1 MAKQKYTILIVDDDP
16 AVHAVCGIL
25 SEQYE
30 NVVFFQ
36 EPDYTKA
43 FADVERL
50 RPDLVLLDVYLGDK
64 MCFDAIDMLHDRGLK
79 IPTIIMTG
87 SSDMRIAVHAIKSGA
102 EDFIV
107 KPLDPNQ
114 LESAVARALRNSDL
128 RRQMDILQERLQEEE
143 QNELL
148 GDSESMK
155 QVKHLADIFAQTDDT
170 TILILGE
177 SGTGKELMARYVHQR
192 SPRASGPFVSVN
204 CGAIPRELAENELFG
219 YEKGAFTGA
228 TEKVKQGRFE
238 MAHRGTILLD
248 EVGEL
253 SYEMQVKLL
262 RVLQE
267 RTFYRL
273 GGTKEVSVN
282 VRVIAATNRN
292 LERMIEEGKFREDLY
307 FRLNVGTVFMP
318 PLRERPGDI
327 ILLATAFLNEFNK
340 KFGKRIQGF
349 TPEAIEMLE
358 SYEWKGNV
366 REMRNAIERITLL
379 EGGDMITKESL
390 RFLRVGFS
398 ASGSA
403 SGVGSSSSQ
412 AQQIPSGQHI
422 LHLSK
427 QGAPLENVVRDLLQ
441 QSLKLT
447 DGNQTQAAKMLGIT
461 RAMLKTR
468 LEQYGIEPSSDNE
481 A

>member
-16 AVHAVCGIL
+16 AVQVVCSVL

-30 NVVFFQ
+30 HVVFSQ
-36 EPDYTKA
+36 EPDYAAA
-43 FADVERL
+43 FADLERL
-50 RPDLVLLDVYLGDK
+50 RPDVIMLDAYLGDK
-64 MCFDAIDMLHDRGLK
+64 MCFDALEMLHDRGLK
-79 IPTIIMTG
+79 VPVIIMTG
-87 SSDMRIAVHAIKSGA
+87 SSDMRIAVHALKSGA

-107 KPLDPNQ
+107 KPLDPIQ
-114 LESAVARALRNSDL
+114 VESAVQRALRNYDL
-128 RRQMDILQERLQEEE
+128 RRQMDVLQERLQEEE

-155 QVKHLADIFAQTDDT
+155 QIKQLADIFAQTDDT

-177 SGTGKELMARYVHQR
+177 SGTGKELMARYIHRR
-192 SPRASGPFVSVN
+192 SPRSAGPFVSVN

-273 GGTKEVSVN
+273 GGSKEVTVN
-282 VRVIAATNRN
+282 VRIIAATNRN
-292 LERMIEEGKFREDLY
+292 LERMVEEGKFREDLY

-318 PLRERPGDI
+318 PLRGRPGDI

-340 KFGKRIQGF
+340 KFGKHIQGF
-349 TPEAIEMLE
+349 TSEAIDTLE
-358 SYEWKGNV
+358 SYPWKGNV

-379 EGGDMITKESL
+379 ESGDMITQESL

-398 ASGSA
+398 SGTSSA
-403 SGVGSSSSQ
+403 STGQGEL
-412 AQQIPSGQHI
+412 PSGQHHI
-422 LHLSK
+422 TLSK
-427 QGAPLENVVRDLLQ
+427 EGAPLENVVRDLLQ
-441 QSLKLT
+441 QTLKLA

-468 LEQYGIEPSSDNE
+468 LEQYGLGTDGE
-481 A
+481 